1 MVKPGSIK
9 DTDLTPGWEVQPT
22 TGLLPSFHT
31 DVSAAVVNRTH
42 EYRTRNVF
50 ASNARLLPLDQKV
63 GYISKDQL
71 GFSLAQS
78 QEPDEEPSQRKPS
91 PFTDVG
97 MGRLHSKGKGISAS
111 ALPYKRSPPSWL
123 KTTSQDVDE
132 SICKFAKKG
141 LTPSQIGVILRD
153 SHGIPQVKSVTG
165 NKILRILKAHG
176 LAPEIPEDLYHLI
189 KKAVAIRK
197 HLERNRKDKDSKF
210 RLILVESRIHRLARY
225 YKKTKKLPPV
235 WKYES
240 TTASTL
246 VA

>member
-1 MVKPGSIK
+1 
-9 DTDLTPGWEVQPT
+9 
-22 TGLLPSFHT
+22 
-31 DVSAAVVNRTH
+31 
-42 EYRTRNVF
+42 
-50 ASNARLLPLDQKV
+50 
-63 GYISKDQL
+63 
-71 GFSLAQS
+71 
-78 QEPDEEPSQRKPS
+78 
-91 PFTDVG
+91 
-97 MGRLHSKGKGISAS
+97 MGRMHSRGKGISAS
-111 ALPYKRSPPSWL
+111 ALPYKRTPPSWL
-123 KTTSQDVDE
+123 KISTPDVEDN
-132 SICKFAKKG
+132 ICKFAKKG

-153 SHGIPQVKSVTG
+153 SHGIAQVKSVTG
-165 NKILRILKAHG
+165 SKILRILKAHG